1 MSLSVE
7 HVKALAASI
16 GLDIPADDLPL
27 VASRLASI
35 IDEMAWI
42 EAEYGSQLDEIDP
55 IPSLTIDEEALR

>member
-27 VASRLASI
+27 VAGRLTSI